1 MDILPDT
8 NQAIVVDSKEGVGRV
23 VLAAR
28 DLKAGEVILR
38 DSPCV
43 WGPRYVDRRR
53 TTTILVSESA
63 LFLF

>member
-8 NQAIVVDSKEGVGRV
+8 SKAIVVDSKEGVGRV
-23 VLAAR
+23 ALAAR

-43 WGPRYVDRRR
+43 WGPR
-53 TTTILVSESA
+53 
-63 LFLF
+63 